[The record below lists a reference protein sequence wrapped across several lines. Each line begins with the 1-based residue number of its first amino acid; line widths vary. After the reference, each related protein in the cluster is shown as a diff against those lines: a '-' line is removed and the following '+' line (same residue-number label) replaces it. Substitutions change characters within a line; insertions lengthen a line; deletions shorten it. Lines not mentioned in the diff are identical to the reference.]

1 MRERKLEAALRQ
13 TQLTLDMIINTVPG
27 FVYRCANDPQW
38 TMSYLS
44 EGFTAI
50 TGYAQE
56 ALIDNKQLA
65 YNDII
70 HPEHRDWVGAQT
82 RLTLGL
88 PLEVEYRIVTA
99 SGEVRWVWDR
109 GKAVFEEDGR
119 VAYLEG
125 FVTDITKR
133 KLVEI
138 ELANREEQYR
148 HLFELSPDK
157 IVVLDLEGNI
167 MDANEAYYKA
177 SGYTRAELIGAN
189 VRLFVPADH
198 QHLVA
203 GHLARIAAGETLV
216 HEVYSL
222 ERSGEVRRKLLR
234 ERAIPLGGGR
244 RGVLSIAT
252 DIEDQRQL
260 IESLHQ
266 GEKRYRSLVE
276 SLLEGMAIV
285 RADGEVVF
293 WNPSAAKM
301 FGVSEPT
308 GSAVGKA
315 QRFLHPA
322 SGESARQDFVSILE
336 GTKVTAEYH
345 CLRVDGSTMWLEI
358 YGTLIDY
365 EGEAAMLLL
374 MRDVT
379 ERRSV
384 QEAREYL
391 YWHDSLTG
399 LYNRHYF
406 EKLLSEGSMPSPAI
420 IVADLNGLKLI
431 NDTFGHVAGDEL
443 LKSVARLLEQNAPDG
458 AVCAR
463 IGGDEFVILIPDA
476 RSEDVAQ
483 CVLQLEG
490 AIVECNN
497 TTPHYPFSVSFGY
510 KTATEFGGGVYA
522 LYKEAD
528 DHMYR
533 EKLLQKQ
540 SSRSSLVHVLMGA
553 LESKN
558 FETREHVERM
568 GELAVTLARAIEY
581 PEDAMFELVLFA
593 KFHDIGKVGVA
604 DSILQKPGP
613 LNPEEKKEMQ
623 RHCEIG
629 YRIAMAS
636 PELATVADLILKH
649 HEWWNGAGYPHGLS
663 RHDIPLACRIVAI
676 ADAFDAMTSDRP
688 YRQGMSS
695 QDAILEL
702 QRYAGTQFDP
712 MLVEVLVETVRGE
725 MSLRDGRLCEKS

>member
-1 MRERKLEAALRQ
+1 MRTFRRKSTREKRLEVALRK
-13 TQLTLDMIINTVPG
+13 TQRVLHTLINNLPG
-27 FVYRCANDPQW
+27 FVYRCANDPSW
-38 TMSYLS
+38 TMTYISD
-44 EGFTAI
+44 GCTAV
-50 TGYAQE
+50 TGYPPE
-56 ALIDNKQLA
+56 AFIGNRQLA

-70 HPEHRDWVGAQT
+70 HPEHREWVGNQPG
-82 RLTLGL
+82 LLQGL
-88 PLEVEYRIVTA
+88 PLEVEYRIITA
-99 SGEVRWVWDR
+99 TGDVRWVWER
-109 GKAVFEEDGR
+109 GRAVFDDDGR
-119 VAYLEG
+119 FMYLEG

-133 KLVEI
+133 KLMEI
-138 ELANREEQYR
+138 ELANREAQYR

-157 IVVLDLEGNI
+157 IVVEDLEGNI
-167 MDANEAYYKA
+167 LDVNEAYCRS
-177 SGYTRAELIGAN
+177 SGYSRQELIGAN
-189 VRLFVPADH
+189 IRLFVPEELR
-198 QHLVA
+198 HLVA
-203 GHLARIAAGETLV
+203 GHLAQIACGETLV
-216 HEVYSL
+216 HEVLSL
-222 ERSGEVRRKLLR
+222 EKSGEKRRKLLR
-234 ERAIPLGGGR
+234 ERAIPLGGDKS
-244 RGVLSIAT
+244 GVLSIAT
-252 DIEDQRQL
+252 DIEEQL
-260 IESLHQ
+260 RMMESLHQ
-266 GEKRYRSLVE
+266 SEKRYRSLVE
-276 SLLEGMAIV
+276 DLLEGMAIV
-285 RADGEVVF
+285 RFSGEIVF
-293 WNPSAAKM
+293 RNASAAKM
-301 FGVSEPT
+301 FGVPAEW
-308 GSAVGKA
+308 GERVGHA
-315 QRFLHPA
+315 RSFLHPSSLDTA
-322 SGESARQDFVSILE
+322 LKDFLSIRD
-336 GTKVTAEYH
+336 GRDVTAEYQ
-345 CLRVDGSTMWLEI
+345 CLRLDGTAMWLEI

-365 EGEAAMLLL
+365 EGDAAMLLL

-379 ERRSV
+379 ERRNI

-406 EKLLSEGSMPSPAI
+406 EKVLAEGHMSAPAI

-443 LKSVARLLEQNAPDG
+443 LRGVSRMLEQHAPLG
-458 AVCAR
+458 AMCAR

-476 RSEDVAQ
+476 TSVDVDR
-483 CVLQLEG
+483 CVVKLEE
-490 AIVECNN
+490 AIAEHNKH
-497 TTPHYPFSVSFGY
+497 TPQYPLSVSFGH

-568 GELAVTLARAIEY
+568 GELAVSLARAVDY
-581 PEDAMFELVLFA
+581 PETEMFELVLFA

-604 DSILQKPGP
+604 DSILQKPAP

-649 HEWWNGAGYPHGLS
+649 HEWWNGMGYPHGLAG
-663 RHDIPLACRIVAI
+663 HDIPLSCRIVAI

-688 YRQGMSS
+688 YRKAMSV
-695 QDAILEL
+695 QEAALEL
-702 QRYAGTQFDP
+702 KRYAGTQFDP
-712 MLVEVLVETVRGE
+712 LLVEVFLGVVG
-725 MSLRDGRLCEKS
+725 